1 MPIANKTYP
10 IPPFDR
16 LAPTTEDLDCLDLFY
31 DSKGRAQL
39 VERVKH
45 ALEVD
50 DLGFHLPIEE
60 RKSNPIEVKNGG
72 YLGYRALVNF
82 PKYTGD
88 YKDPPRHDIFKAH
101 ETVIADFHRKG
112 WHQIAKPV
120 LVLFALVMKLP
131 ENYFVE
137 RY

>member
-1 MPIANKTYP
+1 MPIANKPYP

-50 DLGFHLPIEE
+50 DLGFQSVTNE

-72 YLGYRALVNF
+72 YLSYRAPYERNNR
-82 PKYTGD
+82 
-88 YKDPPRHDIFKAH
+88 RH
-101 ETVIADFHRKG
+101 
-112 WHQIAKPV
+112 
-120 LVLFALVMKLP
+120 
-131 ENYFVE
+131 
-137 RY
+137 

>member
-1 MPIANKTYP
+1 MPIANKPYP

-50 DLGFHLPIEE
+50 DLGFQ
-60 RKSNPIEVKNGG
+60 SVTNSS
-72 YLGYRALVNF
+72 
-82 PKYTGD
+82 
-88 YKDPPRHDIFKAH
+88 
-101 ETVIADFHRKG
+101 HRGKE
-112 WHQIAKPV
+112 IKPHRSKEWW
-120 LVLFALVMKLP
+120 LS
-131 ENYFVE
+131 
-137 RY
+137 